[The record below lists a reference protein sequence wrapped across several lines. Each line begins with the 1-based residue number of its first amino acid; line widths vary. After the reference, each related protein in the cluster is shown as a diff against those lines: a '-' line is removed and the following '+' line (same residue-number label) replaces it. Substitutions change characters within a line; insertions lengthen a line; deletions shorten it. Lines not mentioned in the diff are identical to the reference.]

1 MTLPHKP
8 MTLPTRIWQG
18 HFLMWQI
25 HILMW
30 QRPTIFM
37 TLPYFIMTLPPC
49 GIMNDLLRGKVISKV
64 GNVIFG
70 CGKYIYFF
78 MSLPPKKWT
87 CHIYCMSLP
96 TKKWPCHFF
105 SKKKG
110 LPFCFAPHILQSV
123 ACSFLSVARSYILED
138 LANSENVLATPFY
151 DFATQIYVLAT
162 KNVAK
167 SFFGVANTFSR
178 CVRSFFITWTKL
190 EKNVFATL

>member
-18 HFLMWQI
+18 HFLVWQI

-78 MSLPPKKWT
+78 MSLPPKK
-87 CHIYCMSLP
+87 
-96 TKKWPCHFF
+96 
-105 SKKKG
+105 
-110 LPFCFAPHILQSV
+110 
-123 ACSFLSVARSYILED
+123 
-138 LANSENVLATPFY
+138 
-151 DFATQIYVLAT
+151 
-162 KNVAK
+162 
-167 SFFGVANTFSR
+167 
-178 CVRSFFITWTKL
+178 
-190 EKNVFATL
+190 